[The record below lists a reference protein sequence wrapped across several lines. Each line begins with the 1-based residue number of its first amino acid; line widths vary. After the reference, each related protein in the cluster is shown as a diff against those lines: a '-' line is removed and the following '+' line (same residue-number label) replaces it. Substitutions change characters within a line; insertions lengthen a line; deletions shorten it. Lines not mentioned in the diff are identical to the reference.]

1 MFHSEVEEWLYS
13 IGLDELYPYFHAD
26 GFTTLESVRQMRQ
39 SDIDAIV
46 DRKGYMLVLNEEID
60 RLGYG
65 GAAGS
70 AGNRATSL
78 APERARSPYDQ
89 ARAQT
94 HFERAGSYL
103 DPTNG
108 GEYDYE
114 PSESLIQRYE
124 NRGIPAVGF
133 ASRHLARRAKSKA
146 RKHRGTS
153 VGFSRS
159 SAERYVPGSAADAF
173 EAQFMAKRAASVAAA
188 QARETEQNSILAG
201 LEARQ
206 RAREAERQRRAKSEM
221 NYLNSNLELQSEN
234 LDRSRF
240 RDHYANDYV
249 WVEKNHITAVGVKY
263 DGLSRKVDHKPSCW
277 RCEDEIERGK
287 EFKRMNDECADKI
300 ADNRY
305 SIDNS
310 RDWLV
315 DEGGVVDRIH
325 RMSAKNAK
333 ARYDLDSIRRKM
345 DNLKSMRARLLH

>member
-13 IGLDELYPYFHAD
+13 IGLEELYPYFHAD

-46 DRKGYMLVLNEEID
+46 DRKGYMILLNEEID
-60 RLGYG
+60 RLAIGG
-65 GAAGS
+65 TGSGAA
-70 AGNRATSL
+70 AGGYSGRGASL
-78 APERARSPYDQ
+78 APEQRAAS
-89 ARAQT
+89 

-153 VGFSRS
+153 VGFSRA
-159 SAERYVPGSAADAF
+159 SAERYVPGSAAEAF
-173 EAQFMAKRAASVAAA
+173 ETQFMAKRAASVAAT
-188 QARETEQNSILAG
+188 QAREQEQNSILAG

-206 RAREAERQRRAKSEM
+206 REREAERQRRAKSEM
-221 NYLNSNLELQSEN
+221 NYLTNNVEVSGEN

-249 WVEKNHITAVGVKY
+249 WVEKNHITAVGVRY
-263 DGLSRKVDHKPSCW
+263 DGLSRKVDHKPSTW

-287 EFKRMNDECADKI
+287 EYKRMNDECADKI